1 MKRLFVLSFVKAALK
16 EASQCNTI
24 STEILEWIQV
34 ELEDVVAYAAAHGER
49 TAAGKLLP
57 PPGRYM
63 TALAPVEALTGA
75 NPPERVC
82 RMAKEW
88 RDTTLAEKH
97 VHLDALLK
105 GWLALS
111 ISDKQEVLQ
120 ELYTSV
126 PGDSQEPQTAASD
139 TPAKPK
145 EVAESRVAPQ
155 AIPPAVPPGTADD
168 FGEL

>member
-24 STEILEWIQV
+24 STEVLEWIQV

-88 RDTTLAEKH
+88 RDTTLA
-97 VHLDALLK
+97 
-105 GWLALS
+105 
-111 ISDKQEVLQ
+111 
-120 ELYTSV
+120 
-126 PGDSQEPQTAASD
+126 
-139 TPAKPK
+139 
-145 EVAESRVAPQ
+145 
-155 AIPPAVPPGTADD
+155 
-168 FGEL
+168 